1 MNNFTLLIP
10 EFLVTGLAFLILTA
24 DLFMR
29 SNRKHLLA
37 YLAVLGL
44 IGILA
49 FSFVFLWNRDDSL
62 YEGVILIDGYSLFF
76 KGFFLIL
83 GMVVI
88 LSSVE
93 FVKRNLD
100 HPGEYYGILVFTIV
114 AMMLMAM
121 SGELLTAYISL
132 ELLSFGL
139 YVLVSYDR
147 YNPKSNEGGTK
158 YILLGAFSTG
168 LSEGVGK
175 IQLSR
180 ILVEDQLLVLQRSE
194 HLLAVF
200 ERQGEFFGQ
209 LPAFGI
215 AVGQQILQEQRFG
228 HGAGDAGLLEVLGR
242 LRNEIRAGLAAR
254 RCRRR
259 RCGEEFFKGGCCGGG
274 SAHGLLLF
282 IQLCSVARVW
292 EFRIARVSRTLPHS
306 SGDSAMYDLDR
317 VQGQEGALSGAGGRQ
332 TVPSVS

>member
-76 KGFFLIL
+76 KGFFLVL

-121 SGELLTAYISL
+121 SG
-132 ELLSFGL
+132 
-139 YVLVSYDR
+139 
-147 YNPKSNEGGTK
+147 
-158 YILLGAFSTG
+158 
-168 LSEGVGK
+168 
-175 IQLSR
+175 
-180 ILVEDQLLVLQRSE
+180 
-194 HLLAVF
+194 
-200 ERQGEFFGQ
+200 
-209 LPAFGI
+209 
-215 AVGQQILQEQRFG
+215 
-228 HGAGDAGLLEVLGR
+228 
-242 LRNEIRAGLAAR
+242 
-254 RCRRR
+254 
-259 RCGEEFFKGGCCGGG
+259 
-274 SAHGLLLF
+274 
-282 IQLCSVARVW
+282 
-292 EFRIARVSRTLPHS
+292 
-306 SGDSAMYDLDR
+306 
-317 VQGQEGALSGAGGRQ
+317 
-332 TVPSVS
+332 